1 MEAASLT
8 LDPEDFMKRVIQ
20 WSVHDVYNNW
30 EKWALELS
38 SFAYQTAID
47 QARAESD
54 SRKARMKEFIES
66 LAEFQQKVTVVNI
79 KDLPVYV
86 PHLKKDMR

>member
-1 MEAASLT
+1 MT
-8 LDPEDFMKRVIQ
+8 LDPEAFRKRFIQ
-20 WSVHDVYNNW
+20 WSVHDVYDKW
-30 EKWALELS
+30 TKWALEVS
-38 SFAYQTAID
+38 SFAFGTAID

-54 SRKARMKEFIES
+54 SRAARMDDFLKS
-66 LAEFQQKVTVVNI
+66 LAEFQQDVTVVDV

>member
-1 MEAASLT
+1 MT
-8 LDPEDFMKRVIQ
+8 LDPEDFMKKFIQ
-20 WSVHDVYNNW
+20 WSVHDVYNKW
-30 EKWALELS
+30 EKWALEVS
-38 SFAYQTAID
+38 SFAYGTAID

-54 SRKARMKEFIES
+54 SRATRMADFLKS
-66 LAEFQQKVTVVNI
+66 LAKFQQDVTVVDI